1 MFTNPHKHI
10 RIEAGNWNPMAK
22 QISLII
28 PCYNEQASIGLLL
41 EAICVQK
48 YPLDDLELV
57 IADGM
62 SDDGTRDAI
71 RDYSSQ
77 HPEMNIRLID
87 NPQRIIPAALN
98 AAIEAAEGNVII
110 RLDAHSAPR
119 PDYVERCLAVLEETG
134 AANVGGVWEIQHGA
148 ETWMARAIAAAASH
162 PLGAGDA
169 RYRIS
174 GESGPVDTVPFG
186 AFRREW
192 LEKVGPF
199 NEELLTNEDYEYNVR
214 IHTAGGVVW
223 FDPSI
228 RSIYFARPDLH
239 SLARQYW
246 RYGFWKVRMLQ
257 RFPGT
262 LRWRQALPPIF
273 VLSTVILAALA
284 FPFPLARLLL
294 AVQLGAYLLITTFAG
309 LLQSIRRKDM
319 GLILGF
325 PPAIWTM
332 HFSWGA
338 GFLWSVLK
346 GGLRDR
352 NGSD

>member
-1 MFTNPHKHI
+1 MVNP
-10 RIEAGNWNPMAK
+10 RV
-22 QISLII
+22 SLIV
-28 PCYNEQASIGLLL
+28 PCYNEQAGISLLL
-41 EAICVQK
+41 EAIRVQK
-48 YPLDDLELV
+48 YLLDELEVV
-57 IADGM
+57 IADGI
-62 SDDGTRDAI
+62 STDGTREAI
-71 RDYSSQ
+71 QDYASQ
-77 HPEMNIRLID
+77 HPELNIRLID

-98 AAIEAAEGNVII
+98 VAIEAAEGHVII
-110 RLDAHSAPR
+110 RLDAHSAPK
-119 PDYVERCLAVLEETG
+119 PDYVDRCLDALEETG
-134 AANVGGVWEIQHGA
+134 AANVGGVWEIQPGA
-148 ETWMARAIAAAASH
+148 ETWTARAIAAAASH

-174 GESGPVDTVPFG
+174 GEPGPVDTVPFG

-214 IHTAGGVVW
+214 IRKAGGVVW

-228 RSIYFARPDLH
+228 RSIYFARPDLR

-246 RYGFWKVRMLQ
+246 RYGFWKVRML
-257 RFPGT
+257 RLYPGT

-284 FPFPLARLLL
+284 LPFLLARLLL
-294 AVQLGAYLLITTFAG
+294 AVQLGAYLLITTCASVME
-309 LLQSIRRKDM
+309 SIRRKDM
-319 GLILGF
+319 ELILGF

-346 GGLRDR
+346 GGLGGRH
-352 NGSD
+352 GSD

>member
-1 MFTNPHKHI
+1 
-10 RIEAGNWNPMAK
+10 MAK

-41 EAICVQK
+41 DEIRRQT
-48 YPLDDLELV
+48 YQLDEIEV
-57 IADGM
+57 IIADGM

-71 RDYSSQ
+71 RDYASQ
-77 HPEMNIRLID
+77 HPDLSIRLID
-87 NPQRIIPAALN
+87 NPQRVIPAALN

-110 RLDAHSAPR
+110 RLDAHSAPK
-119 PDYVERCLAVLEETG
+119 PDYVEKCLAVLEETG
-134 AANVGGVWEIQHGA
+134 AANAGGVWEIQPVA
-148 ETWMARAIAAAASH
+148 ETCMARAIAAAASH

-174 GESGPVDTVPFG
+174 GEPGPVDTVPFG

-214 IHTAGGVVW
+214 IRKEGGVVW

-228 RSIYFARPDLH
+228 RSIYFARPDLRA
-239 SLARQYW
+239 LARQYW
-246 RYGFWKVRMLQ
+246 RYGFWKVRML
-257 RFPGT
+257 RRYPGT

-273 VLSTVILAALA
+273 VLSTGILVALA
-284 FPFPLARLLL
+284 FPFSLARLLL
-294 AVQLGAYLLITTFAG
+294 AVQLGAYLFVTFFAG
-309 LLQSIRRKDM
+309 LLESIRRKDM

-332 HFSWGA
+332 HFSWGT

-346 GGLRDR
+346 GGLRGQY
-352 NGSD
+352 GSD

>member
-1 MFTNPHKHI
+1 MQSTFMPPKISVIVPCFNEESTI
-10 RIEAGNWNPMAK
+10 AG
-22 QISLII
+22 
-28 PCYNEQASIGLLL
+28 LL
-41 EAICVQK
+41 EAIRNQSVS
-48 YPLDDLELV
+48 LADLEVV

-62 SDDGTRDAI
+62 STDKTRQIIEQYTRDSHHMSL
-71 RDYSSQ
+71 Y
-77 HPEMNIRLID
+77 LID
-87 NPQRIIPAALN
+87 NPLRIIPAALN
-98 AAIEAAEGNVII
+98 RAIEVSKGDFVV
-110 RLDAHSAPR
+110 RLDAHSAPTL
-119 PDYVERCLAVLEETG
+119 DYVERCLVVLEETG
-134 AANVGGVWEIQHGA
+134 AANVGGVWEIQPGA

-174 GESGPVDTVPFG
+174 GEPGPVDTVPFG

-214 IHTAGGVVW
+214 IRKAGGVVW
-223 FDPSI
+223 FNPSI

-239 SLARQYW
+239 TLARQYW
-246 RYGFWKVRMLQ
+246 RYGFWKVRML
-257 RFPGT
+257 RLYPDT

-273 VLSTVILAALA
+273 VLITILLVALA
-284 FPFPLARLLL
+284 FYFPLARLLL
-294 AVQLGAYLLITTFAG
+294 AVQLGAYLLVTTFTG
-309 LLQSIRRKDM
+309 LLESIRRKDM

-325 PPAIWTM
+325 PPTIWTM

-346 GGLRDR
+346 GLLRGR
-352 NGSD
+352 HGSD

>member
-1 MFTNPHKHI
+1 
-10 RIEAGNWNPMAK
+10 
-22 QISLII
+22 
-28 PCYNEQASIGLLL
+28 
-41 EAICVQK
+41 VQK
-48 YPLDDLELV
+48 YLLDELEVV
-57 IADGM
+57 IADGI
-62 SDDGTRDAI
+62 STDGTREAI
-71 RDYSSQ
+71 QDYASQ
-77 HPEMNIRLID
+77 HPELNIRLID

-98 AAIEAAEGNVII
+98 VAIEVAEGHVII
-110 RLDAHSAPR
+110 RLDAHSAPK
-119 PDYVERCLAVLEETG
+119 PDYVDRCLDALEETG
-134 AANVGGVWEIQHGA
+134 AANVGGVWEIQPGA
-148 ETWMARAIAAAASH
+148 ETWIARSIASAAAH

-174 GESGPVDTVPFG
+174 GEPGPVDTVPFG

-214 IHTAGGVVW
+214 IRKAGGVVW

-228 RSIYFARPDLH
+228 RSIYFARPDLR

-246 RYGFWKVRMLQ
+246 RYGFWKVRML
-257 RFPGT
+257 RLYPGT

-284 FPFPLARLLL
+284 LPFLLARLLL
-294 AVQLGAYLLITTFAG
+294 AVQLGAYLLITTCASVME
-309 LLQSIRRKDM
+309 SIRRKDM
-319 GLILGF
+319 ELILGF

-346 GGLRDR
+346 GGLGGRH
-352 NGSD
+352 GSD

>member
-1 MFTNPHKHI
+1 MKNP
-10 RIEAGNWNPMAK
+10 RV
-22 QISLII
+22 SLIV
-28 PCYNEQASIGLLL
+28 PCFNEQASIGLLL
-41 EAICVQK
+41 DAICSQTGQ
-48 YPLDDLELV
+48 LDNIEV
-57 IADGM
+57 IIADGM
-62 SDDGTRDAI
+62 SNDGTRDVIHNFSA
-71 RDYSSQ
+71 Q
-77 HPEMNIRLID
+77 HPELNVRLID

-98 AAIEAAEGNVII
+98 VAIKATEGDVII

-119 PDYVERCLAVLEETG
+119 PDYVERCLAVFEETG
-134 AANVGGVWEIQHGA
+134 AANVGGVWEIQPGA

-174 GESGPVDTVPFG
+174 GEPGPVDTVPFG

-192 LEKVGPF
+192 LEKVGLF
-199 NEELLTNEDYEYNVR
+199 NEGLLTNEDYEYNVR
-214 IHTAGGVVW
+214 IRKAGGVVW

-228 RSIYFARPDLH
+228 RSIYFARPDLR

-246 RYGFWKVRMLQ
+246 RYGYWKVRMLQ

-273 VLSTVILAALA
+273 VLSTLILAALA
-284 FPFPLARLLL
+284 LFFPLARLLL
-294 AVQLGAYLLITTFAG
+294 TVQLGAYLLVTTFAG
-309 LLQSIRRKDM
+309 LLESIRRKDM
-319 GLILGF
+319 GLILSF
-325 PPAIWTM
+325 PLAIWTM
-332 HFSWGA
+332 HFSWGT

-346 GGLRDR
+346 GGLRGQ

>member
-1 MFTNPHKHI
+1 MKVPRVT
-10 RIEAGNWNPMAK
+10 
-22 QISLII
+22 LII

-41 EAICVQK
+41 EAIRRQTCGLAKIEVI
-48 YPLDDLELV
+48 

-71 RDYSSQ
+71 QDYASK
-77 HPEMNIRLID
+77 HLEMTIHLLD

-98 AAIEAAEGNVII
+98 AAIDAAEGDVII
-110 RLDAHSAPR
+110 RLDAHSAPK

-134 AANVGGVWEIQHGA
+134 VANAGGVWEIQPGA
-148 ETWMARAIAAAASH
+148 ETWMARAIAVAASH

-174 GESGPVDTVPFG
+174 GEPGSVDTVPFG
-186 AFRREW
+186 AFRIEW

-214 IHTAGGVVW
+214 IRNAGGLIW

-228 RSIYFARPDLH
+228 RSIYFARPDLR

-246 RYGFWKVRMLQ
+246 RYGYWKVRMLQ
-257 RFPGT
+257 RYPQT

-273 VLSTVILAALA
+273 VLSTIILTALA

-294 AVQLGAYLLITTFAG
+294 AVQLGAYLIVTTFAG
-309 LLQSIRRKDM
+309 LLESIRRKDM
-319 GLILGF
+319 ELIMGF

-332 HFSWGA
+332 HFSWGG

-346 GGLRDR
+346 GGGRDR

>member
-1 MFTNPHKHI
+1 MKYPSV
-10 RIEAGNWNPMAK
+10 
-22 QISLII
+22 SLIV
-28 PCYNEQASIGLLL
+28 PCFNEQARISQLLD
-41 EAICVQK
+41 AIRVQT
-48 YPLDDLELV
+48 YPLDKIEVV

-71 RDYSSQ
+71 QDYASQ
-77 HPEMNIRLID
+77 HPEMTIQLID
-87 NPQRIIPAALN
+87 NSQRIIPAALN
-98 AAIEAAEGNVII
+98 IAIKAAKGDVII

-134 AANVGGVWEIQHGA
+134 AANAGGLWEIQPGA

-174 GESGPVDTVPFG
+174 GEPGPVDTVPFG

-214 IHTAGGVVW
+214 IRKAGGVVW

-228 RSIYFARPDLH
+228 RSIYFARSDLR
-239 SLARQYW
+239 SLAHQYW
-246 RYGFWKVRMLQ
+246 RYGYWKVRMLQ
-257 RFPGT
+257 RFPGR

-273 VLSTVILAALA
+273 VLSTVILVALA
-284 FPFPLARLLL
+284 FLFPLSRLLL
-294 AVQLGAYLLITTFAG
+294 TVQLGAYLLVTTFAG
-309 LLQSIRRKDM
+309 LLESIRRKDM

-332 HFSWGA
+332 HFSWGS
-338 GFLWSVLK
+338 GFLWSVLQ
-346 GGLRDR
+346 GGLRGR

>member
-1 MFTNPHKHI
+1 
-10 RIEAGNWNPMAK
+10 MAK
-22 QISLII
+22 RISFII

-41 EAICVQK
+41 EAIRLQI
-48 YPLDDLELV
+48 YPQDKIEVV

-62 SDDGTRDAI
+62 SDDGTRNVI
-71 RDYSSQ
+71 GDYASQ

-87 NPQRIIPAALN
+87 NPLRIIPAALN
-98 AAIEAAEGNVII
+98 VAIEAAEGNVII
-110 RLDAHSAPR
+110 RIDAHSAPR

-134 AANVGGVWEIQHGA
+134 AANVGGVWEIQPGA
-148 ETWMARAIAAAASH
+148 GTWMARAIAAAASH

-174 GESGPVDTVPFG
+174 GESGSVETVPFG

-192 LEKVGPF
+192 LERIGPF

-214 IHTAGGVVW
+214 IRTAGGVVW

-228 RSIYFARPDLH
+228 RSIYFARPDLC

-257 RFPGT
+257 QYPGT

-273 VLSTVILAALA
+273 VLSTVVLAALA
-284 FPFPLARLLL
+284 FPFPLARLFCSL
-294 AVQLGAYLLITTFAG
+294 QLGVYFLTTFTFAFLEG
-309 LLQSIRRKDM
+309 SKRNDL
-319 GLILGF
+319 GVAFGF
-325 PPAIWTM
+325 PISIWAM
-332 HFSWGA
+332 HIAWGS
-338 GFLWSVLK
+338 GFLWSLIRAFVI
-346 GGLRDR
+346 G
-352 NGSD
+352 

>member
-1 MFTNPHKHI
+1 
-10 RIEAGNWNPMAK
+10 MAK
-22 QISLII
+22 QISLIV

-41 EAICVQK
+41 EAIRKQT
-48 YPLDDLELV
+48 YELDEIEII

-71 RDYSSQ
+71 QDYAAQ
-77 HPEMNIRLID
+77 HPELNIRLID

-98 AAIEAAEGNVII
+98 TAIRVAEGGVII
-110 RLDAHSAPR
+110 RLDAHSAPKS
-119 PDYVERCLAVLEETG
+119 DYVERCLDVLEKTG
-134 AANVGGVWEIQHGA
+134 AANVGGVWEIQSSVD
-148 ETWMARAIAAAASH
+148 TWMARSIAAAASH

-174 GESGPVDTVPFG
+174 GEPGPVDTVPFG
-186 AFRREW
+186 AFRKEW

-214 IHTAGGVVW
+214 IRNAGGLIW

-228 RSIYFARPDLH
+228 RSIYFARPDLR

-246 RYGFWKVRMLQ
+246 RYGFWKVRML
-257 RFPGT
+257 RLYPGT
-262 LRWRQALPPIF
+262 LRWRQALPPMF
-273 VLSTVILAALA
+273 VLAAFILAGLT

-294 AVQLGAYLLITTFAG
+294 TVQLGAYLLVTIFAG
-309 LLQSIRRKDM
+309 FLESIRRKDM
-319 GLILGF
+319 GLILGL

-346 GGLRDR
+346 GAPEGRH
-352 NGSD
+352 GSD

>member
-1 MFTNPHKHI
+1 MKNL
-10 RIEAGNWNPMAK
+10 RV
-22 QISLII
+22 SLIV

-41 EAICVQK
+41 DAIRRQTCG
-48 YPLDDLELV
+48 LDKIEV
-57 IADGM
+57 IIADGM
-62 SDDGTRDAI
+62 STDGTREAI
-71 RDYSSQ
+71 RDYASQ
-77 HPEMNIRLID
+77 HPELSIRLIE
-87 NPQRIIPAALN
+87 NPKRIIPAALN
-98 AAIEAAEGNVII
+98 TAIEAAEGNVII
-110 RLDAHSAPR
+110 RLDAHSAPK
-119 PDYVERCLAVLEETG
+119 PDYVERCLTVLEETD
-134 AANVGGVWEIQHGA
+134 AANVGGVWEIQPGA
-148 ETWMARAIAAAASH
+148 ETWVARAIADAASH

-174 GESGPVDTVPFG
+174 GDPGAVDTVPFG

-214 IHTAGGVVW
+214 IRKAGGVVW

-228 RSIYFARPDLH
+228 RSIYFARPDLR

-246 RYGFWKVRMLQ
+246 RYGFWKVRML
-257 RFPGT
+257 RRYPGT

-273 VLSTVILAALA
+273 VLSVVILAALA
-284 FPFPLARLLL
+284 FPFALARLLL
-294 AVQLGAYLLITTFAG
+294 TVQLGAYLLVTTFAG
-309 LLQSIRRKDM
+309 LQESIRRKDM

-332 HFSWGA
+332 HCAWGA
-338 GFLWSVLK
+338 GLIWSALK
-346 GGLRDR
+346 GGLRGR

>member
-1 MFTNPHKHI
+1 MS
-10 RIEAGNWNPMAK
+10 K

-28 PCYNEQASIGLLL
+28 PCFNEQASIGLLL
-41 EAICVQK
+41 DAIRRQT
-48 YPLDDLELV
+48 YQLDKIEV
-57 IADGM
+57 IIADGM

-71 RDYSSQ
+71 QDYASQ
-77 HPEMNIRLID
+77 HPELSIRLID

-110 RLDAHSAPR
+110 RLDAHSAPK
-119 PDYVERCLAVLEETG
+119 PDYIEKCLAVLEETG
-134 AANVGGVWEIQHGA
+134 SANTGGVWEIQPGA
-148 ETWMARAIAAAASH
+148 ETWIACSIAAAASH
-162 PLGAGDA
+162 PIGAGDA

-174 GESGPVDTVPFG
+174 GEPGPVDTVPFG

-192 LEKVGPF
+192 LKKVGPF

-214 IHTAGGVVW
+214 IRKEGGVVW

-228 RSIYFARPDLH
+228 RSIYFARPDLRA
-239 SLARQYW
+239 LARQYW
-246 RYGFWKVRMLQ
+246 RYGFWKVRML
-257 RFPGT
+257 RRYPDT

-284 FPFPLARLLL
+284 FPFSLARLLL
-294 AVQLGAYLLITTFAG
+294 AVQLGAYFIITTIAG
-309 LLQSIRRKDM
+309 LLESIRRKDM

-325 PPAIWTM
+325 PLAIWTM

-338 GFLWSVLK
+338 GFLWNVLK
-346 GGLRDR
+346 SAPRGDH
-352 NGSD
+352 GSD

>member
-1 MFTNPHKHI
+1 MI
-10 RIEAGNWNPMAK
+10 V
-22 QISLII
+22 
-28 PCYNEQASIGLLL
+28 PCYNEQDRISLLL
-41 EAICVQK
+41 EAIRVQK
-48 YPLDDLELV
+48 YPLDEIEVV

-62 SDDGTRDAI
+62 SMDGTRGVI
-71 RDYSSQ
+71 HNFSTQ
-77 HPEMNIRLID
+77 HPELNVRLIY

-98 AAIEAAEGNVII
+98 VAIKAAEGDVII

-134 AANVGGVWEIQHGA
+134 AVNVGGVWEIQPGA

-174 GESGPVDTVPFG
+174 GEPGPVDTVPFG
-186 AFRREW
+186 AFRSEW

-214 IHTAGGVVW
+214 IRKAGGVVW

-228 RSIYFARPDLH
+228 RSIYFARPDLR
-239 SLARQYW
+239 SLTHQYW
-246 RYGFWKVRMLQ
+246 RYGYWKVRMLQ

-284 FPFPLARLLL
+284 FFFPLSGLLL
-294 AVQLGAYLLITTFAG
+294 TVQLGAYLLITTFAG
-309 LLQSIRRKDM
+309 LLESIRRKDM

-346 GGLRDR
+346 GGLRGR

>member
-1 MFTNPHKHI
+1 MMKNP
-10 RIEAGNWNPMAK
+10 GV
-22 QISLII
+22 SLIV
-28 PCYNEQASIGLLL
+28 PCFNEQTRITLLL
-41 EAICVQK
+41 EAIRAQK
-48 YPLDDLELV
+48 YPQNDIEVV

-62 SDDGTRDAI
+62 STDSTRGEIEA
-71 RDYSSQ
+71 YASQ
-77 HPEMNIRLID
+77 HPEMTIHLID

-98 AAIEAAEGNVII
+98 MAIGASRGDVVI

-119 PDYVERCLAVLEETG
+119 PDYIERCLAVLEETG
-134 AANVGGVWEIQHGA
+134 AANVGGVWEIQPGA
-148 ETWMARAIAAAASH
+148 ETRTARAIAAAASH

-192 LEKVGPF
+192 LVKVGPF

-214 IHTAGGVVW
+214 IRKAGGVVW

-228 RSIYFARPDLH
+228 RSIYFARPDLR

-246 RYGFWKVRMLQ
+246 RYGYWKVRML
-257 RFPGT
+257 RLYPGT

-273 VLSTVILAALA
+273 VLSTIIMAALA

-294 AVQLGAYLLITTFAG
+294 TVQLGAYMLITTFAG
-309 LLQSIRRKDM
+309 LQASIRRKDM
-319 GLILGF
+319 GMILCF
-325 PPAIWTM
+325 PPAIWTI
-332 HFSWGA
+332 HFSWGT
-338 GFLWSVLK
+338 GFLWSALK
-346 GGLRDR
+346 GELRGR

>member
-1 MFTNPHKHI
+1 MDSKLDNAMKTMDDKSSAVLGVTIIVPCFNEVDTILHLMHATEAQTYALSD
-10 RIEAGNWNPMAK
+10 IEV
-22 QISLII
+22 I
-28 PCYNEQASIGLLL
+28 
-41 EAICVQK
+41 
-48 YPLDDLELV
+48 

-62 SDDGTRDAI
+62 SDDGTREAI
-71 RDYSSQ
+71 QDYASQ
-77 HPEMNIRLID
+77 HPELSVRLID
-87 NPQRIIPAALN
+87 NLQRIIPAALN
-98 AAIEAAEGNVII
+98 VAINAARGNVVI

-119 PDYVERCLAVLEETG
+119 PNYVDRCLAVLEETG
-134 AANVGGVWEIQHGA
+134 AANVGGVWEIQPDA
-148 ETWMARAIAAAASH
+148 ETWIARAIATAAAH

-174 GESGPVDTVPFG
+174 GEPGPVDTIPFG

-214 IHTAGGVVW
+214 IRKAGGVVW

-228 RSIYFARPDLH
+228 RSIYFARPDLR

-273 VLSTVILAALA
+273 VLSTVILAALS
-284 FPFPLARLLL
+284 FPFSLARLLL
-294 AVQLGAYLLITTFAG
+294 AVQLGAYLFITTFAG
-309 LLQSIRRKDM
+309 LLESIRRKDM
-319 GLILGF
+319 RLIMGF
-325 PPAIWTM
+325 PPSIWTM

-346 GGLRDR
+346 GGLRGR

>member
-1 MFTNPHKHI
+1 MQSTFMPPKISVIVPCFNEESTI
-10 RIEAGNWNPMAK
+10 AG
-22 QISLII
+22 
-28 PCYNEQASIGLLL
+28 LL
-41 EAICVQK
+41 EAISNQSVS
-48 YPLDDLELV
+48 LTDLEVV

-62 SDDGTRDAI
+62 STDKTRQIIEQYTRDSHHMSL
-71 RDYSSQ
+71 Y
-77 HPEMNIRLID
+77 LID
-87 NPQRIIPAALN
+87 NPLRIIPAALN
-98 AAIEAAEGNVII
+98 RAIEASKGDFVV
-110 RLDAHSAPR
+110 RLDAHSAPI
-119 PDYVERCLAVLEETG
+119 PDYIERCLAVLDETG
-134 AANVGGVWEIQHGA
+134 AANVGGVWEIKPGA
-148 ETWMARAIAAAASH
+148 DTWLARAIAVAASH
-162 PLGAGDA
+162 PIGAGDA

-174 GESGPVDTVPFG
+174 GDPGPVDTVPFG

-214 IHTAGGVVW
+214 IRNAGGQIW

-228 RSIYFARPDLH
+228 RAVYFARPSLS

-246 RYGFWKVRMLQ
+246 RYGFWKVRML
-257 RFPGT
+257 RLYPET
-262 LRWRQALPPIF
+262 IRWRQALPPIF

-294 AVQLGAYLLITTFAG
+294 AVQLGAYLLITIFAG
-309 LLQSIRRKDM
+309 LLESIRRKDM

-332 HFSWGA
+332 HFSWGT

-346 GGLRDR
+346 GGLRGR

>member
-1 MFTNPHKHI
+1 M
-10 RIEAGNWNPMAK
+10 
-22 QISLII
+22 
-28 PCYNEQASIGLLL
+28 LL
-41 EAICVQK
+41 EAIRAQK
-48 YPLDDLELV
+48 YPLDEIEVV

-62 SDDGTRDAI
+62 STDGTREAI
-71 RDYSSQ
+71 RDYASE
-77 HPEMNIRLID
+77 HPDLSIRLID

-98 AAIEAAEGNVII
+98 TAIEAAEEGDVTI
-110 RLDAHSAPR
+110 RLDAHSAPK
-119 PDYVERCLAVLEETG
+119 PNYVERCLGVLEETG
-134 AANVGGVWEIQHGA
+134 AANVGGVWEIQPGA

-174 GESGPVDTVPFG
+174 GEPGPVDTVPFG

-214 IHTAGGVVW
+214 LRQLGGVVW

-228 RSIYFARPDLH
+228 RSVYFARPDLR

-246 RYGFWKVRMLQ
+246 RYGFWKARML
-257 RFPGT
+257 RLYPGT

-294 AVQLGAYLLITTFAG
+294 AVQLGAYLLVTTFAG
-309 LLQSIRRKDM
+309 FLESIRRKDM
-319 GLILGF
+319 GLIIGF
-325 PPAIWTM
+325 PQAIWTM
-332 HFSWGA
+332 HISWGS
-338 GFLWSVLK
+338 GFLWSVVK
-346 GGLRDR
+346 GALGGRH
-352 NGSD
+352 GSD

>member
-1 MFTNPHKHI
+1 M
-10 RIEAGNWNPMAK
+10 RIEAGNQNPMAN

-41 EAICVQK
+41 DAIRGQTCQ
-48 YPLDDLELV
+48 LDEIEII

-71 RDYSSQ
+71 QDYASQ
-77 HPEMNIRLID
+77 HPELSIRLID
-87 NPQRIIPAALN
+87 NPQRVIPAALN

-110 RLDAHSAPR
+110 RLDAHSAPE
-119 PDYVERCLAVLEETG
+119 PDYVDRCLAVLEETG
-134 AANVGGVWEIQHGA
+134 AANAGGVWEIQPGA
-148 ETWMARAIAAAASH
+148 ETWIARAIAAAASH

-174 GESGPVDTVPFG
+174 GEPGPVDTVPFG
-186 AFRREW
+186 AFLRDW

-214 IHTAGGVVW
+214 IRAAGGVVW

-228 RSIYFARPDLH
+228 CSIYFARPDLRA
-239 SLARQYW
+239 LARQYW
-246 RYGFWKVRMLQ
+246 RYGFWKLRML
-257 RFPGT
+257 RLYPGT

-284 FPFPLARLLL
+284 FPFSLARLLL
-294 AVQLGAYLLITTFAG
+294 AVQLGAYFILTTIAG
-309 LLQSIRRKDM
+309 LLESIRRKDM

-325 PPAIWTM
+325 PLAIWIM

-338 GFLWSVLK
+338 GFLWSVIN
-346 GGLRDR
+346 GGLRGSH
-352 NGSD
+352 GSD